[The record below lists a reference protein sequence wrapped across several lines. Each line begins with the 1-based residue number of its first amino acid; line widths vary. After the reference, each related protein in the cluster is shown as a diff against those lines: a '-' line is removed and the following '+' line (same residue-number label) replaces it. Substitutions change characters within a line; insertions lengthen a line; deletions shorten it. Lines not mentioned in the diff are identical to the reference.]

1 VVGLLKGV
9 FMISIIVATAK
20 NGVIGKNGEIP
31 WYLPDDLKHFAKI
44 TRGHAVIMG
53 RKTYESIVK
62 RLGHPLPDRK
72 NVVITSQLNYDA
84 PGCVVVKSTDEA
96 IKMFSSDVDEV
107 FIIGGGEIYKQ
118 SFPSTDKLYITK
130 VEIDCEGDVTFPQ
143 YDEEN
148 WKLVSSEYHGKDEKH
163 LYEFTFLEFVR
174 K

>member
-1 VVGLLKGV
+1 
-9 FMISIIVATAK
+9 
-20 NGVIGKNGEIP
+20 
-31 WYLPDDLKHFAKI
+31 
-44 TRGHAVIMG
+44 
-53 RKTYESIVK
+53 
-62 RLGHPLPDRK
+62 LGHPLPDRK

-118 SFPSTDKLYITK
+118 SLPSTNKLYITK
-130 VEIDCEGDVTFPQ
+130 VEIDCEGDVKFPQ
-143 YDEEN
+143 YNEED
-148 WKLVSSEYHGKDEKH
+148 WKHISSEHHVKDEKH